1 MPRDVRGRVESAF
14 RSGDIACIVSTSAF
28 GEGVNLPDVR
38 DVVLYT
44 LPFDRVEFNQ
54 MSGRAGRDG
63 LAACVHLLF
72 GGRDVRLNEKILAAG
87 APARADL
94 VALWRALVSL
104 SRAAHGAFALDIE
117 QLVVM
122 AAQCDPARPLDPS
135 EVESGLAVFAELGF
149 LSVDGFGD
157 SRRVRMA
164 PSPEHM
170 DLERSARYLEGLQ
183 GRDEFA
189 DFCDWVLHCPQEE
202 LLAHVTRPIAPSFG
216 AVVGKV

>member
-1 MPRDVRGRVESAF
+1 
-14 RSGDIACIVSTSAF
+14 
-28 GEGVNLPDVR
+28 
-38 DVVLYT
+38 
-44 LPFDRVEFNQ
+44 
-54 MSGRAGRDG
+54 
-63 LAACVHLLF
+63 
-72 GGRDVRLNEKILAAG
+72 
-87 APARADL
+87 
-94 VALWRALVSL
+94 
-104 SRAAHGAFALDIE
+104 
-117 QLVVM
+117 M
-122 AAQCDPARPLDPS
+122 AAQCDPTHPLDPS

-164 PSPEHM
+164 PSPAHM
-170 DLERSARYLEGLQ
+170 DLERSVRYLEGLQ